1 MALLSNVD
9 SLVLISILPFSPKE
23 NTPAARMP
31 KLQKSI
37 IKQRAQKLRQLGEEL
52 LDEVKKECYLPR
64 KVLIEEGKTGA
75 VVGYD
80 QNYIKHRIPMIGLPI
95 GEIVTA

>member
-1 MALLSNVD
+1 
-9 SLVLISILPFSPKE
+9 
-23 NTPAARMP
+23 MP
-31 KLQKSI
+31 QLQKSI

-52 LDEVKKECYLPR
+52 LDEVKKEFYLPR
-64 KVLIEEGKTGA
+64 KVLIEEVKTGA

-80 QNYIKHRIPMIGLPI
+80 QNYIKHQIPMIGLPI